1 MDHDHAVILLDG
13 IHYLM
18 TTASFDSFLKG
29 MYQINE
35 TIANDHSMLFVRI
48 DPGMITSTQ
57 MAIIENEL
65 QKLPSQKI
73 EGITLEDSV
82 YDMLKY
88 IYEQNQN
95 NALVPYK
102 KVMSR
107 FKIAYSTASKRLDR
121 LENKGLIFTK
131 RQGKLRSVYISEKG
145 KTLLHKRETA

>member
-1 MDHDHAVILLDG
+1 MFIR
-13 IHYLM
+13 
-18 TTASFDSFLKG
+18 FDPSI
-29 MYQINE
+29 INE
-35 TIANDHSMLFVRI
+35 N
-48 DPGMITSTQ
+48 Q

-65 QKLPSQKI
+65 HKLPSQKI

-82 YDMLKY
+82 YNMLKF

-107 FKIAYSTASKRLDR
+107 FKIAYSTAAKRLEE

-131 RQGKLRSVYISEKG
+131 RQGKLRTVYISEKG
-145 KTLLHKRETA
+145 KTLLHKREIA